1 MQVIKNQQSLAE
13 AIIDLEN
20 RQRFE
25 ENLLKAHFKH
35 TLSSLNPVNI
45 IKDKF
50 KETFSAPVFKNKMV
64 QGTLGIAT
72 GLLTNSIIASSSGNF
87 LNNML
92 ANLLQTGISKIT
104 NYPMSSL
111 KNSGI
116 SFLKKVLT
124 KIKINP
130 AT

>member
-1 MQVIKNQQSLAE
+1 MQAIKNQQSLAE
-13 AIIDLEN
+13 AIVALEN
-20 RQRFE
+20 KQRFE

-45 IKDKF
+45 IKDKL
-50 KETFSAPVFKNKMV
+50 KETFSAPAFKNKMV

-72 GLLTNSIIASSSGNF
+72 GLLTNSILTGPAGNF
-87 LNNML
+87 LNNVL

-104 NYPMSSL
+104 TYPRQSL

-116 SFLKKVLT
+116 SLLKTVLT
-124 KIKINP
+124 KMKINP

>member
-13 AIIDLEN
+13 AIIALEN
-20 RQRFE
+20 KQRFE

-50 KETFSAPVFKNKMV
+50 KETFSAPAFKNKMV

-72 GLLTNSIIASSSGNF
+72 GLLTNSILTGPAGNF
-87 LNNML
+87 LNNVL

-104 NYPMSSL
+104 TYPRQSL

-116 SFLKKVLT
+116 SLLKTVLT
-124 KIKINP
+124 KMKIKP

>member
-1 MQVIKNQQSLAE
+1 MQAIKNQQSLAE
-13 AIIDLEN
+13 AIIVLEN
-20 RQRFE
+20 KQRFE

-64 QGTLGIAT
+64 QETLGLAT
-72 GLLTNSIIASSSGNF
+72 GLLTNSILTGPTGNF
-87 LNNML
+87 LNNVL

-104 NYPMSSL
+104 TYPMSSL

-116 SFLKKVLT
+116 SLLKTVLT

-130 AT
+130 AI

>member
-13 AIIDLEN
+13 AIVALEN

-25 ENLLKAHFKH
+25 ENLLKTHFKQ

-50 KETFSAPVFKNKMV
+50 KETFSAPIFNNKMV
-64 QGTLGIAT
+64 QGTLGLAT
-72 GLLTNSIIASSSGNF
+72 GLLTNSIIASSSGNL
-87 LNNML
+87 LNNVL
-92 ANLLQTGISKIT
+92 ANLLQTGISKIRT
-104 NYPMSSL
+104 YPMSSL

-116 SFLKKVLT
+116 SFLKKVLI
-124 KIKINP
+124 KMKINP

>member
-13 AIIDLEN
+13 AIVALEN

-45 IKDKF
+45 IKNKF
-50 KETFSAPVFKNKMV
+50 KETFSAPVLKNKMV
-64 QGTLGIAT
+64 QGTLGLAT
-72 GLLTNSIIASSSGNF
+72 GLLTNSILTGSAGNF

-104 NYPMSSL
+104 TYPMSSL

-124 KIKINP
+124 KMKINP
-130 AT
+130 AI

>member
-13 AIIDLEN
+13 AIVALEN

-25 ENLLKAHFKH
+25 ENLLKTHFKH

-50 KETFSAPVFKNKMV
+50 KETFSAPIFNNKMV
-64 QGTLGIAT
+64 QATLGLAT
-72 GLLTNSIIASSSGNF
+72 GLLTNSIIASSSGNL
-87 LNNML
+87 LNNVL
-92 ANLLQTGISKIT
+92 ANLLQTGISKIRT
-104 NYPMSSL
+104 YPMSSL

-116 SFLKKVLT
+116 SFLKKVLI

-130 AT
+130 AI

>member
-13 AIIDLEN
+13 AIIAIEN

-25 ENLLKAHFKH
+25 ENLLKTHFKH

-50 KETFSAPVFKNKMV
+50 METFSAPIFSNKMV
-64 QGTLGIAT
+64 QGTLGLAT
-72 GLLTNSIIASSSGNF
+72 GLLTNSIIASSPGNL
-87 LNNML
+87 LNNVL
-92 ANLLQTGISKIT
+92 ANLIQTGISKIT
-104 NYPMSSL
+104 TYPRLSL

-116 SFLKKVLT
+116 SFLKKVLN
-124 KIKINP
+124 KMKINP
-130 AT
+130 AI

>member
-13 AIIDLEN
+13 AIIALEN
-20 RQRFE
+20 KQRFE

-50 KETFSAPVFKNKMV
+50 KETFSAPIFNNKMV
-64 QGTLGIAT
+64 QGTLGLAT
-72 GLLTNSIIASSSGNF
+72 GLLTNSILTGPAGNF

-104 NYPMSSL
+104 TYPLISV
-111 KNSGI
+111 KKSGI
-116 SFLKKVLT
+116 SLLKKMLT

-130 AT
+130 VT